1 MATAMD
7 APRVAAGRQSRNRA
21 EEGPEKVLIP
31 EQEDIVVFASVIDIL
46 FLLLLKVEVEFALES
61 LEMLGAAV
69 PSTYVTGLHKER
81 WFWVEIQT
89 AVRGRRLPRGSCC
102 LQYGGFPTTSPL
114 DDADECFLLASLLEV
129 IHDLLQRRDIELSMK
144 LLENLSVQAPLAT
157 VVNLPKEVWMDLK
170 RRVTEQSPE
179 LRRPA
184 MLALGNLRRRTTHH
198 QDDEGHEDLSGRSS
212 ITCEA
217 GLDRAPS
224 NCISTRVVPPDAF
237 LVAPGLKRQG

>member
-157 VVNLPKEVWMDLK
+157 VVNLGKEVLM
-170 RRVTEQSPE
+170 E
-179 LRRPA
+179 LGRPA
-184 MLALGNLRRRTTHH
+184 MLFLANLRRRTTDR
-198 QDDEGHEDLSGRSS
+198 QDDEGQDEDLSDLM
-212 ITCEA
+212 TCQA
-217 GLDRAPS
+217 GLDRSPS
-224 NCISTRVVPPDAF
+224 RGISTRVVPPDAF
-237 LVAPGLKRQG
+237 MVSPAP